1 MTLVSGIQH
10 WTVPFTGTYQITA
23 VGASG
28 GYDNKGTA
36 ARGRGAY
43 MRGDFDLMK
52 GEVIKILVGQQGT
65 KNKNI
70 CTKFNI
76 WYLRC
81 LSYYWTISKI
91 EKLF

>member
-52 GEVIKILVGQQGT
+52 GEVIKILVGQQG
-65 KNKNI
+65 KENKNI
-70 CTKFNI
+70 
-76 WYLRC
+76 
-81 LSYYWTISKI
+81 
-91 EKLF
+91 

>member
-70 CTKFNI
+70 CPKFNI

>member
-1 MTLVSGIQH
+1 MVTLVSGVQH

-81 LSYYWTISKI
+81 LSYYWID
-91 EKLF
+91 

>member
-28 GYDNKGTA
+28 GYGNTGTA

-65 KNKNI
+65 KNKSI
-70 CTKFNI
+70 GTKFNI

-81 LSYYWTISKI
+81 LSY
-91 EKLF
+91 

>member
-70 CTKFNI
+70 CPKFNI

-81 LSYYWTISKI
+81 LSYYWTI
-91 EKLF
+91 